1 MGNINSRIFWC
12 DGVRAVAILLVLL
25 NHSLEFVLSLN
36 TAANY
41 LSYDSA
47 VRYASTFIFLI
58 GRLGVPL
65 FLFLTGF
72 LILKKELSSL
82 SDITRFYKKN
92 LLSMVVTM
100 EIWILLIFAFLHY
113 YHGFNQYAY
122 IPLSMVF
129 LQQVPYMQMWYVP
142 FIVGVYLGIP
152 FLSCIVKNVPVQILG
167 IFFLIIAT
175 ICIVIPTIWIF
186 YKSQDPYLLKN
197 CIYGIG
203 YNSFSILYLVAGYFL
218 GHEKIQCINKIPSI
232 FIAILAVIFFCLNW
246 KMQIAAFEL
255 GYDAKFGYDQI
266 FGFLASI
273 CLFILLLRLFK
284 NYSRER
290 EREREREHKGR
301 VCLLERIVST
311 VATLSFAA
319 YFLHAPLQDI
329 LRNYLSPYIE
339 SRIILVFALFI
350 TSTILT
356 NFILPCLFK
365 IQPILKLLFN
375 QL

>member
-1 MGNINSRIFWC
+1 MDNKASRIFWC

-25 NHSLEFVLSLN
+25 NHSLEFIFSLN
-36 TAANY
+36 TAADY
-41 LSYDSA
+41 LSYDST

-92 LLSMVVTM
+92 LLSMIVTM
-100 EIWILLIFAFLHY
+100 EIWMLLIFAFMHY
-113 YHGFNQYAY
+113 HFGFDQYIQ
-122 IPLSMVF
+122 IPLSMF
-129 LQQVPYMQMWYVP
+129 FIQQVPYMQMWYVP

-152 FLSCIVKNVPVQILG
+152 FLACIIKNIPNQILG
-167 IFFLIIAT
+167 IFF
-175 ICIVIPTIWIF
+175 IVIMACSLVTPTLWTF
-186 YKSQDPYLLKN
+186 LRFPDQAVLLKN
-197 CIYGIG
+197 CMYGIG
-203 YNSFSILYLVAGYFL
+203 YHSYAVLYLVAGYFL
-218 GHEKIQCINKIPSI
+218 GHDKIQCIKKMPTMLLV
-232 FIAILAVIFFCLNW
+232 ILAAIFFCLNW
-246 KMQIAAFEL
+246 KIQMLAFEL
-255 GYDAKFGYDQI
+255 GHDAKFGYDQI

-284 NYSRER
+284 KYSGEST
-290 EREREREHKGR
+290 KGR
-301 VCLLERIVST
+301 VSLLERIVST

-350 TSTILT
+350 TSTVLT
-356 NFILPCLFK
+356 NFILLFLFK
-365 IQPILKLLFN
+365 IQPIRKLLFN
-375 QL
+375 KR